1 MINCRKIISSVNN
14 KLNYLI
20 VGEKPTPKKVSKAR
34 DLGIS
39 IVSQDDINK
48 MLN

>member
-1 MINCRKIISSVNN
+1 MISSVNS

-20 VGEKPTPKKVSKAR
+20 VGSKPTPKKISKAKE
-34 DLGIS
+34 LGIN
-39 IVSQDDINK
+39 IIAQEDINK